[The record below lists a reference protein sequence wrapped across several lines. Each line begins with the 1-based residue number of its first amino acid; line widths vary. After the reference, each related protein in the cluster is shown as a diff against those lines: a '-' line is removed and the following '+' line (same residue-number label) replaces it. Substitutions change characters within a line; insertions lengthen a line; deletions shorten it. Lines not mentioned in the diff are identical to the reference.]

1 LSLDPHYKK
10 TGFRA
15 EIQFEVLRRLH
26 QTPQISQRALA
37 KDLGVGL
44 GTINFCFQMLVE
56 KGLVKIQNFSQSK
69 NKLRYAYLLTPAG
82 VAEKSKLTAEFLKRK
97 VTEYEMLQVEIEAL
111 KDDEFYNSKVVKDLA
126 NFKRE
131 ADVIIANRNTDA
143 LADVADKVYTRDL
156 FGSDS

>member
-1 LSLDPHYKK
+1 MA
-10 TGFRA
+10 GFQE

-44 GTINFCFQMLVE
+44 GTINFCFQALVE
-56 KGLVKIQNFSQSK
+56 KGLVKMQNFSQSK

-97 VTEYEMLQVEIEAL
+97 VAEYETLQAEIETL
-111 KDDEFYNSKVVKDLA
+111 KAELNSEK
-126 NFKRE
+126 
-131 ADVIIANRNTDA
+131 
-143 LADVADKVYTRDL
+143 
-156 FGSDS
+156 GSAQ